1 MTEPLLSV
9 RGLVSQFATRDGI
22 VRAVNGVSF
31 DIEPGKVVAIV
42 GESGSG
48 KTATALS
55 IARLL
60 PFPGK
65 TVAGSIHFNGQSLLD
80 LDEEPM
86 RQIRG
91 REISMIF
98 QDPLSGLNPVLTV
111 GDQVAEIITS
121 HLPVSKREAKQ
132 QAIDLMARMG
142 LPKPQEL
149 AKQYPFQ
156 LSGGMAQRVMIAIA
170 MALNPKLLIADEPTS
185 ALDVTVQA
193 QILEL
198 LDKLARRR
206 GMGLVLISHNLAL
219 VAAFCDRVAVMYG
232 GRLMETLRASLLGH
246 SRHPY
251 TQGLL
256 RCRPLIDVA
265 QDELPTFTRDPAWAA
280 P

>member
-1 MTEPLLSV
+1 MLE
-9 RGLVSQFATRDGI
+9 A
-22 VRAVNGVSF
+22 
-31 DIEPGKVVAIV
+31 VAI
-42 GESGSG
+42 
-48 KTATALS
+48 
-55 IARLL
+55 R
-60 PFPGK
+60 
-65 TVAGSIHFNGQSLLD
+65 
-80 LDEEPM
+80 
-86 RQIRG
+86 
-91 REISMIF
+91 
-98 QDPLSGLNPVLTV
+98 DPERVYGL
-111 GDQVAEIITS
+111 
-121 HLPVSKREAKQ
+121 
-132 QAIDLMARMG
+132 
-142 LPKPQEL
+142 
-149 AKQYPFQ
+149 YPHEV
-156 LSGGMAQRVMIAIA
+156 SGGMGQRAMIAMMLVA
-170 MALNPKLLIADEPTS
+170 EPELLIADEPTS